1 MQKEDLVGGA
11 SAIISTLA
19 AALGYLWNIG
29 FIQLIFSFLAGS
41 FSTYL
46 IQHRLQI
53 DSEKR
58 RIAREHGILM
68 RDSIYGP
75 LFKALNQALDSMR
88 DLKDTYYNRDP
99 LKNIDDTRE
108 NHLYRLVDEGL
119 RNEISQVYE
128 GLLKYG
134 DLLARAK
141 QAIYDLASLRLREC
155 YPSVKNTDPRQT
167 YFFLN
172 EHGMTIKTISFE
184 TAILK
189 RSDPIKTF
197 QKTMVDLE
205 DPTIEV
211 LMDQERSNDLKKI
224 NQVYAEIEQ
233 VAWKENRLLE
243 LEKIQKQLTDAL
255 RKLISKLEGKIINV
269 Q

>member
-1 MQKEDLVGGA
+1 LQKEDLVGGI
-11 SAIISTLA
+11 SALVSALA
-19 AALGYLWNIG
+19 ATLGYLWNIG

-53 DSEKR
+53 ESENR

-75 LFKALNQALDSMR
+75 LFKALNQALDWIGDFR
-88 DLKDTYYNRDP
+88 DVYDKNP
-99 LKNIDDTRE
+99 LIDITGIME

-119 RNEISQVYE
+119 RSEIWQVYD

-134 DLLARAK
+134 NLLARAK
-141 QAIYDLASLRLREC
+141 RAVYDLALSRLKES
-155 YPSVKNTDPRQT
+155 YPNVKNTDPRQT

-172 EHGMTIKTISFE
+172 EHGMTVKTISFE

-197 QKTMVDLE
+197 QKAMGDLE
-205 DPTIEV
+205 DPAIEV
-211 LMDQERSNDLKKI
+211 IMDQERSNDLKKI
-224 NQVYAEIEQ
+224 SQVYAEIEQ

-243 LEKIQKQLTDAL
+243 LEKTRKELTDAL
-255 RKLISKLEGKIINV
+255 RKVIPRLEDRIVTIL
-269 Q
+269 

>member
-11 SAIISTLA
+11 SAIISALA

-53 DSEKR
+53 ESEKR

-75 LFKALNQALDSMR
+75 VFKALNQAFDWVR
-88 DLKDTYYNRDP
+88 DLKDTYYDRDP
-99 LKNIDDTRE
+99 LKNIDGVRE
-108 NHLYRLVDEGL
+108 NYLYRLADEGL
-119 RNEISQVYE
+119 RNEISQVYD
-128 GLLKYG
+128 GLLRYG

-141 QAIYDLASLRLREC
+141 RAVYDLAVSRLRES
-155 YPSVKNTDPRQT
+155 YPNVKNTDPRQT

-184 TAILK
+184 TAILE

-224 NQVYAEIEQ
+224 SRVYAEIEQ

-243 LEKIQKQLTDAL
+243 LEKSRKQLTDVL
-255 RKLISKLEGKIINV
+255 RKLISKLEDKIISV
-269 Q
+269 H